1 MKMPVKKV
9 LVVDDSA
16 TDRAHLQDVLEK
28 QNITVLAASSGQDAL
43 KMASEERPDIIFLDI
58 IMSGMDGYAVC
69 RSLRE
74 NESTKGIPIIFV
86 SSKKNRADI
95 MWANEQ
101 GGSGYIVKPY
111 APEEVRKQLEAVF

>member
-1 MKMPVKKV
+1 MSVKKV

-43 KMASEERPDIIFLDI
+43 KMASAERPDIIFLDI

-74 NESTKGIPIIFV
+74 DENTKGIPIIFV

-111 APEEVRKQLEAVF
+111 AAEEVRKQLEAIF

>member
-1 MKMPVKKV
+1 MPVRKV

-28 QNITVLAASSGQDAL
+28 QNVTVLTASSGQDAL
-43 KMASEERPDIIFLDI
+43 KMASAERPDLIFLDI
-58 IMSGMDGYAVC
+58 IMSDMDGYAVC
-69 RSLRE
+69 RTLQE
-74 NESTKGIPIIFV
+74 NDATRDIPIIFV

-101 GGSGYIVKPY
+101 GGSGYIIKPY
-111 APEEVRKQLEAVF
+111 APEDVRKQLEAVF

>member
-1 MKMPVKKV
+1 MNMPVKKV

-16 TDRAHLQDVLEK
+16 TDREHLQNVLEK
-28 QNITVLAASSGQDAL
+28 QNITVLSASTGQDAL
-43 KMASEERPDIIFLDI
+43 KMASAERPDIIFLDI

-74 NESTKGIPIIFV
+74 DENTRSIPIIFV

-111 APEEVRKQLEAVF
+111 AAEEVRKQLEAVF